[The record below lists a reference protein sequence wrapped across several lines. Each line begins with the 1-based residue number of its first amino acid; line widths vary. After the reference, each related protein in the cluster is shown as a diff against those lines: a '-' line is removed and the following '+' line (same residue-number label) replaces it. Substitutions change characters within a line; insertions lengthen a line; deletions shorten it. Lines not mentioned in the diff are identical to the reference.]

1 MTNPN
6 PPLTETTMENLMD
19 RVAAPLIKLSDMA
32 QRREI
37 RTADED
43 WTGTTSSAR
52 RRKLQN
58 RLNQRAY
65 GKYRASLR
73 EEFAQS
79 GICLCLGHAERR
91 KASRRRLAVTQPEQ
105 GSIQRHASLSTTHAA
120 DAPES
125 PSGSQQLT
133 AVSPPAGCT
142 PGSGCLLLR
151 PGAQGALRQFVKKA
165 YEGYVLGCP
174 QPWYLST
181 LIQVN
186 VFNALVQNGFALGF
200 SDCWQRKGAISP
212 FSIIGPGQS
221 CDSYPPCLRPTALQR
236 TVPHHPWIDLFP
248 IPQMRD
254 HILLSFHHLD
264 MDELC
269 GDLLDVKPGLDGKP
283 SLVVWRD
290 PWDLRGWEA
299 SALFLRKWGWMLGG
313 CRDIL
318 QATNYW
324 RQKRGEDR
332 ILF

>member
-1 MTNPN
+1 MKYPTN
-6 PPLTETTMENLMD
+6 LA
-19 RVAAPLIKLSDMA
+19 AAPLIELTDMV

-37 RTADED
+37 RTASED
-43 WTGTTSSAR
+43 WTGKTSSAER
-52 RRKLQN
+52 RRLQN

-65 GKYRASLR
+65 
-73 EEFAQS
+73 
-79 GICLCLGHAERR
+79 ERR
-91 KASRRRLAVTQPEQ
+91 KASRRSASLHLQQGSRPRHVNKDIADTPDTPEQ
-105 GSIQRHASLSTTHAA
+105 PAA
-120 DAPES
+120 T
-125 PSGSQQLT
+125 QYLT
-133 AVSPPAGCT
+133 MIGPPAGYT

-151 PGAQGALRQFVKKA
+151 SDAQAAIREFVKKA
-165 YEGYVLGCP
+165 YEDYVLGCP

-186 VFNALVQNGFALGF
+186 VFNALVQNGIALGF
-200 SDCWQRKGAISP
+200 SDHWQRKGIVSP
-212 FSIIGPGQS
+212 FSIIGPLQS
-221 CDSYPPCLRPTALQR
+221 FDPYPLSLQPTALQR

-254 HILLSFHHLD
+254 KILLSLHHLD

-283 SLVVWRD
+283 NLIVWGY
-290 PWDLRGWEA
+290 PWELHGWEA
-299 SALFLRKWGWMLGG
+299 SALFLQKWGWMLEG

-324 RQKRGEDR
+324 RESRGEDK

>member
-1 MTNPN
+1 MTESSPQQNNTAMKYPIN
-6 PPLTETTMENLMD
+6 VD
-19 RVAAPLIKLSDMA
+19 AVPLIKLSDMA

-37 RTADED
+37 RTASED
-43 WTGTTSSAR
+43 WTGITSSAE

-65 GKYRASLR
+65 
-73 EEFAQS
+73 
-79 GICLCLGHAERR
+79 ERR
-91 KASRRRLAVTQPEQ
+91 KASRRSASLHLKQ
-105 GSIQRHASLSTTHAA
+105 GSRPRYVSMATTDTP
-120 DAPES
+120 DAPEP
-125 PSGSQQLT
+125 PSALQYLNLIK
-133 AVSPPAGCT
+133 PPAGFK
-142 PGSGCLLLR
+142 PRSGCLLLR
-151 PGAQGALRQFVKKA
+151 PDAQGAIREFVKKA
-165 YEGYVLGCP
+165 YEDYVLGCP

-186 VFNALVQNGFALGF
+186 VFNALVQNGIALGF
-200 SDCWQRKGAISP
+200 SDCWQRKSVISP
-212 FSIIGPGQS
+212 FSIIGPVQS
-221 CDSYPPCLRPTALQR
+221 CDSYPLNLQPTALQR

-254 HILLSFHHLD
+254 NILLSLRHLD

-283 SLVVWRD
+283 SLIVWGD

-299 SALFLRKWGWMLGG
+299 TPLFLQKWGWMLEG

-318 QATNYW
+318 QATNHW
-324 RQKRGEDR
+324 RESRGEDK